1 MKYDRVMS
9 QQMKVEKGKESG
21 KDIANHCRG

>member
-21 KDIANHCRG
+21 KDIANPVA